1 MKAKRFRKKTTS
13 RTCMFSEAFLIR
25 TTMIENKSMDR
36 ILRFIALD
44 WGLCNKKK
52 LIILMWFNGL
62 LFNWKSQFF
71 YRETIPELGLIKDI
85 DEAKPSL
92 GV

>member
-1 MKAKRFRKKTTS
+1 
-13 RTCMFSEAFLIR
+13 MFSDAFLIR

-52 LIILMWFNGL
+52 LIILM
-62 LFNWKSQFF
+62 
-71 YRETIPELGLIKDI
+71 
-85 DEAKPSL
+85 
-92 GV
+92 